1 MACDAAPFSRLSI
14 EQQKLN
20 RFFDSSILNPPIMAL
35 GVLITSDIEGN
46 SSLITIK
53 ECILL
58 VRRTSFK
65 AVLTWVLVRNKKI
78 TKQIRKIGNGA
89 STVSRRPNETDCG
102 VPSPSEGAL
111 GGPSTHIQAT
121 V

>member
-46 SSLITIK
+46 SSFITIK
-53 ECILL
+53 EC
-58 VRRTSFK
+58 S
-65 AVLTWVLVRNKKI
+65 
-78 TKQIRKIGNGA
+78 
-89 STVSRRPNETDCG
+89 S
-102 VPSPSEGAL
+102 
-111 GGPSTHIQAT
+111 
-121 V
+121 